1 MSVLDRVVVGVDGTD
16 FGFEALRQT
25 LALISPGGAVYAV
38 TALDTSIAV
47 HAGYSMR
54 HVSDQLEEEAEK
66 ARAAAAEILNDR
78 PNCTAK
84 VGRGDAKAVLRAT
97 CREYD
102 ATLLALGGRSS
113 SRFLGILAGKTATTF
128 LHEAAQSVLLAR
140 ADGVSAGSRS
150 GSWLASM
157 VRSRPSPLFRWR
169 TTSKLGSARRYR
181 SWRLQA
187 ARPSIAT
194 ANGQSA
200 SPSGTRAPVRR
211 IARSLEICRPRHP
224 RFARPARRSGPR
236 QRQRTRRPP
245 GPLLNARHSSA
256 STLIHH

>member
-140 ADGVSAGSRS
+140 VQWGQRWQPQRIVVGVDGSESSLAALSVADDLEAR
-150 GSWLASM
+150 
-157 VRSRPSPLFRWR
+157 
-169 TTSKLGSARRYR
+169 LGSAVQVVAASGGKTVDRDGEWAERVTEWDPGHPFAALHDR
-181 SWRLQA
+181 SRSADLVILGSRGLHGVQALGSVSERVAHRAHCSTLVTHLQA
-187 ARPSIAT
+187 P
-194 ANGQSA
+194 
-200 SPSGTRAPVRR
+200 
-211 IARSLEICRPRHP
+211 
-224 RFARPARRSGPR
+224 
-236 QRQRTRRPP
+236 
-245 GPLLNARHSSA
+245 
-256 STLIHH
+256 

>member
-1 MSVLDRVVVGVDGTD
+1 MSVLDRVIVGVDRTD

-84 VGRGDAKAVLRAT
+84 LAEAMQRRCCGRPVASTTRLCLRSAVA
-97 CREYD
+97 
-102 ATLLALGGRSS
+102 AAAASS
-113 SRFLGILAGKTATTF
+113 ASSPVRRRLCFSTRQHNQCCWPACN
-128 LHEAAQSVLLAR
+128 
-140 ADGVSAGSRS
+140 GVSAGSRS

-181 SWRLQA
+181 SWRLRRQDRRSRRRMGR
-187 ARPSIAT
+187 ARHRVGP
-194 ANGQSA
+194 G
-200 SPSGTRAPVRR
+200 APVRR
-211 IARSLEICRPRHP
+211 ITRSLEICDLVILGSRGLHGVQALGSVSERVAH
-224 RFARPARRSGPR
+224 RA
-236 QRQRTRRPP
+236 
-245 GPLLNARHSSA
+245 HC
-256 STLIHH
+256 STLVTHLQAP